1 MLLVSSDNCLLKIL
15 RIVVSDCQFSVVLFL
30 FMRSYKL
37 PSDILRQTHSAPHSS
52 TANQDF
58 VTTNYKTDNVILIFQ
73 FTTYWNPPLESSAIQ
88 VDLFFDSQPFK
99 CWLCKWHIET
109 FLLFFWTWDWD
120 RHHLISRALPLLSF
134 TMLKS
139 TISTIT
145 IIISNSYV
153 SCLFRRWLVSIMN
166 LME

>member
-1 MLLVSSDNCLLKIL
+1 MNYIFSFCKGTNECYWPLLITAYWKYWGLL
-15 RIVVSDCQFSVVLFL
+15 SDCQFSVVLFL

-58 VTTNYKTDNVILIFQ
+58 VTTNYKTYILIFPTLAK
-73 FTTYWNPPLESSAIQ
+73 FTLETLHWNHQ
-88 VDLFFDSQPFK
+88 RFRWTFFFDSQPFE

-109 FLLFFWTWDWD
+109 FLLFSWTWDWD

-139 TISTIT
+139 TMSTIT
-145 IIISNSYV
+145 IIISNLSV
-153 SCLFRRWLVSIMN
+153 
-166 LME
+166 